1 MPEEQSPKIIVDEDW
16 KAQVE
21 REREAARQKA
31 EAGEEDAEKEPADA
45 AAADEQASFSN
56 LIMGLSVQAMMALG
70 VIAPRDTREVHVD
83 LAGAKYAIDML
94 MVLRA
99 KTKGNLT
106 PGEEGMLT
114 QTLADLQHTFVVRS
128 QQVQEA
134 ALRSAGIDLGP
145 KP

>member
-1 MPEEQSPKIIVDEDW
+1 MTEEESPKIIIDEDW

-21 REREAARQKA
+21 REREEARQKA
-31 EAGEEDAEKEPADA
+31 ESGEGKTEEKKPGPAT
-45 AAADEQASFSN
+45 DEQASFSN
-56 LIMGLSVQAMMALG
+56 LVMGLAMQAMLALG
-70 VIAPRDTREVHVD
+70 IIAPRDTREVHVD

-94 MVLRA
+94 MIVRA

-106 PGEEGMLT
+106 PEEEGMLT
-114 QTLADLQHTFVVRS
+114 QNLADLQHAFVVRS

-134 ALRSAGIDLGP
+134 ALRGAGIDLGP